1 LCFAAASTVLLTGYE
16 IGAVTAIKAIQIF
29 GYIVLVKI
37 DCFFKG
43 KIDCLWGRLLHCNII
58 TVFQFMNCFPSRRSL
73 SKFVGNFSVSLL
85 AELPGL
91 FSVQV

>member
-1 LCFAAASTVLLTGYE
+1 VLTGYE
-16 IGAVTAIKAIQIF
+16 IGAVSAIKAIQIF
-29 GYIVLVKI
+29 RYIVL
-37 DCFFKG
+37 F